1 MNKPKHILIGFA
13 RLQHW
18 LPLAGAA
25 YLTSAC
31 DDPLKRA
38 ELVEDLRVLGARVEV
53 EGDPDR
59 AAPGPGENASVRWLV
74 ATPEADAPVGWA
86 LSACVAAT
94 VNVGVPRCEGAP
106 FASQT
111 SAAPE
116 AAAPALAFQIPAE
129 IDPETSPRVVIVGS
143 ICRDAVPMG
152 DPEDSRCPGGTEGT
166 QVTLEFE
173 LARPDDVNRNPRF
186 GEPALALDGAPWPA
200 TAPASCEGDD
210 VVRVRAGSG
219 SHAVRIAVAAD
230 ARDPVPPEGELDPE
244 RESLRVSHFSDGGE
258 LEHAFSSIPFDS
270 ELTEVSVP
278 WNTPKSVPAEG
289 RVVRFWFVL
298 RDLRGGSDFLERAVC
313 VEP

>member
-1 MNKPKHILIGFA
+1 MKEPKHVLIGLA
-13 RLQHW
+13 RLLCW

-25 YLTSAC
+25 HLTSAC

-59 AAPGPGENASVRWLV
+59 AAPGPGESASVRWLV
-74 ATPEADAPVGWA
+74 AAPEPDAPVGWA

-94 VNVGVPRCEGAP
+94 VNVGIPRCEGAP
-106 FASQT
+106 FASLT

-116 AAAPALAFQIPAE
+116 AAAPALSFQIPADV
-129 IDPETSPRVVIVGS
+129 DPETSPRVVVLGS
-143 ICRDAVPMG
+143 ICRDAVPIG
-152 DPEDSRCPGGTEGT
+152 DPEDSRCPGRSEGT
-166 QVTLEFE
+166 RVTLEFE
-173 LARPDDVNRNPRF
+173 LARPDDVNRNPHF
-186 GEPALALDGAPWPA
+186 GEPALELDGAPWPA
-200 TAPASCEGDD
+200 SAPASCEGDD
-210 VVRVRAGSG
+210 VVRVRAGSH
-219 SHAVRIAVAAD
+219 SVRIAVAAD
-230 ARDPVPPEGELDPE
+230 ARDPVPPAGELDPE
-244 RESLRVSHFSDGGE
+244 RESLLLSHFSDRGE

-278 WNTPKSVPAEG
+278 WSTPTSVPAEG